1 MNFFGIG
8 NMELLWIMLIGVIV
22 LGPGRLVDT
31 ARSAGKYWREAR
43 QMLRTAA
50 DAATANLDAP
60 PKKPPSTEPLTEPE
74 GAVARGAS
82 DESHVEQPP
91 STEAS
96 ERP

>member
-60 PKKPPSTEPLTEPE
+60 PKPLTEPE
-74 GAVARGAS
+74 GAVARGAN
-82 DESHVEQPP
+82 DESHIEQPP